1 MGLLNLLATYH
12 LISHHVFPS
21 LEQHSESSNHEG
33 RDTDEDH
40 IKQEEDRVL
49 DDSKDGFVLLS
60 VQHCVC
66 PSLDEEVKEVGHV
79 EAESRVVEEV
89 THVVLGNQQR

>member
-21 LEQHSESSNHEG
+21 LEQHSKSSNHEG

-40 IKQEEDRVL
+40 IQQEEDRVL

-89 THVVLGNQQR
+89 THVVLGDQQR